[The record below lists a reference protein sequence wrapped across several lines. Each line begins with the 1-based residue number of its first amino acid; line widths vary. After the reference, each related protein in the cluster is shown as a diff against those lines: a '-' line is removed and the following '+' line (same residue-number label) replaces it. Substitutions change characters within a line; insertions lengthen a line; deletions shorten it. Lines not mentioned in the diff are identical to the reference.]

1 MTSENFATSRTGTP
15 PPGQEPV
22 GGNPPT
28 PDHLRQLL
36 RGFLKDE
43 AEIDWSHPI
52 PRHASVRL
60 TPAIKANARFFD
72 TNEWASD
79 YFRACHRDDRFRSRW
94 TGATGSWDDQV
105 VVDIGC
111 GPGNVFA
118 TVGGSPKTLIGVDIS
133 AGSLEMARSVGY
145 QPLLADAHDLPLT
158 SRIADIVVVNATL
171 HHCEDMST
179 VLKEAGRLV
188 APGGLLVT
196 DHDPQQSAWNFKGP
210 GKWLWDLRL
219 LAYRWLKRGIHH
231 SSEMQIAALDSEIHH
246 NPGDGVTRQLFE
258 SVLAPMGFDI
268 EIYPHNHGLGNEVL
282 QGRWGRSEFK
292 YRLGQRLSFIDPN
305 SRRGALSLMCIA
317 RQPLQV
323 SEKRTLAG
331 TANPR

>member
-1 MTSENFATSRTGTP
+1 MMSENFATSRTGTP

-22 GGNPPT
+22 GGNPPAS
-28 PDHLRQLL
+28 DHLRQLL

-43 AEIDWSHPI
+43 AEIDWSHPV

-60 TPAIKANARFFD
+60 TPATKANARFFD

-79 YFRACHRDDRFRSRW
+79 YFRACHRDDQFRSRW

-145 QPLLADAHDLPLT
+145 QSLLADAHDLPLA
-158 SRIADIVVVNATL
+158 SAIADIVVVNATL
-171 HHCEDMST
+171 HHCEDMSA
-179 VLKEAGRLV
+179 VLKEAARLV

-196 DHDPQQSAWNFKGP
+196 DHDPQQSAWNLKGP

-219 LAYRWLKRGIHH
+219 LAYRWLKRGIHR
-231 SSEMQIAALDSEIHH
+231 SSEMQIAPSTRKFTITRETALPANYLKACSLLWALISKFTLITMGSEMRSCKVAGADQSL
-246 NPGDGVTRQLFE
+246 NT
-258 SVLAPMGFDI
+258 VLASACRSSILIRG
-268 EIYPHNHGLGNEVL
+268 EEHYP
-282 QGRWGRSEFK
+282 
-292 YRLGQRLSFIDPN
+292 
-305 SRRGALSLMCIA
+305 
-317 RQPLQV
+317 
-323 SEKRTLAG
+323 
-331 TANPR
+331 